1 MVYIDKFDKEGVG
14 SLLNEWF
21 AKYNHIT
28 FIKDDPISIPHL
40 FSKREDIEISGLF
53 AALFSWGQRT
63 TILKKSV
70 QLMQMMD
77 MQPHDFVMNA
87 GRNEL
92 MRLGAFVH
100 RTFNGSDC
108 LTLVWAL
115 RSIYNRCEGLE
126 SLLSDSFNTG
136 GAFRAIE
143 HLREALLSVPHEKR
157 TEKHLSSPARGSA
170 AKRLNMYFRW
180 MVRHDDSGIDFGI
193 WNSISASELVCPL
206 DVHTGRV
213 ARLLGLLNDKY
224 DNWTSAVNLTNSLK
238 EFDSDDPVKYDI
250 ALFCAGLYEMKAWK
264 PI

>member
-1 MVYIDKFDKEGVG
+1 MANIDKFEKEGVG
-14 SLLNEWF
+14 NLLDGWF
-21 AKYNHIT
+21 AKYNHNT

-40 FSKREDIEISGLF
+40 FSKKEDIEISGLF
-53 AALFSWGQRT
+53 AALLSWGQRT
-63 TILKKSV
+63 TILKKSM
-70 QLMQMMD
+70 QLMQLMD

-92 MRLGAFVH
+92 KRLDAFVH

-115 RSIYNRCEGLE
+115 RNIYNRYDGLE

-143 HLREALLSVPHEKR
+143 QLRETLLSVPHEKR

-193 WNSISASELVCPL
+193 WNSIPASALVCPL

-213 ARLLGLLNDKY
+213 ARALGLLSDKY

-238 EFDSDDPVKYDI
+238 EFDADDPVKYDI
-250 ALFCAGLYEMKAWK
+250 ALFCAGLYEMNAWK
-264 PI
+264 LI